1 MKIFLL
7 FLGLLISSFVTL
19 SDGTIYRIVP
29 KDLAVQSGIGFSQ
42 IQYVVYGVAAFIAA
56 ISVTYVRKIRRK
68 T

>member
-1 MKIFLL
+1 LYIV
-7 FLGLLISSFVTL
+7 SL

-42 IQYVVYGVAAFIAA
+42 IQYVVYGVAASIVA
-56 ISVTYVRKIRRK
+56 ISVMYVRKIRRK